1 MFSLRYPTG
10 SFTEHRLKDYWGSL
24 VPTNP
29 YVGLDRIDL
38 KYALSK
44 RLLFSLGADNVALGI
59 RLASGLANPD
69 SLKQGKHHCQLE
81 LKITEEGAYHVT
93 LRDLDSTNG
102 TFLNGVRLA
111 RGQSARIY
119 DGDIFSLAE
128 RIQDAFIQE
137 DDISF
142 TFSTLLDTTEG
153 E

>member
-10 SFTEHRLKDYWGSL
+10 SFSEYRLKDYWGSI

-38 KYALSK
+38 KVK
-44 RLLFSLGADNVALGI
+44 RRTCILGRSSDVDI
-59 RLASGLANPD
+59 QFHNPKI
-69 SLKQGKHHCQLE
+69 SKHHCELQLE
-81 LKITEEGAYHVT
+81 ITEEGAYHVT
-93 LRDLDSTNG
+93 LRDLNSTNG
-102 TFLNGVRLA
+102 TFLNGVRLV
-111 RGQSARIY
+111 RGQSVRIY

-128 RIQDAFIQE
+128 RIEDHFSQE